1 MFTSWSEVSV
11 ENEFKPNKINLAL
24 QNYFG
29 TNLSCVCTMSSLSIT
44 IPLLRLGNLRCL
56 VWNHREECV
65 CSSLPLTTLLKRRLL
80 GGVFFEGKNKIIAVF
95 LKIDCL
101 TLMR

>member
-29 TNLSCVCTMSSLSIT
+29 INLSCVCTMSSLSIL
-44 IPLLRLGNLRCL
+44 IPWLRLGDLRCL
-56 VWNHREECV
+56 VCNRREECV
-65 CSSLPLTTLLKRRLL
+65 CRSLLLTKLLKRRLL
-80 GGVFFEGKNKIIAVF
+80 GGGVGEKNKIIAVF